1 MSANTRASTVII
13 TGLRLMRRPAPFLQ
27 RLAFSVLLFDEVEKH
42 DDVADNRPIRLIIP
56 RKP

>member
-1 MSANTRASTVII
+1 MII